1 MAGEDNHSSSA
12 IHRCE
17 WRVWDIL
24 LFMIFGCMTDPW
36 KSSYSQIVSH
46 NTHFEL
52 WSPCYVV
59 WKASESPVCM
69 HIILELQ
76 PLLSPRGCCTQCRY
90 VDVKHGI
97 GPGSPLGDY
106 FFFVFGLKKC
116 IKLMISHPHPEI
128 IRQIDTLRRTND
140 QEVSSNSGSTS
151 RPDGGE

>member
-1 MAGEDNHSSSA
+1 MAGEDTHSSPA
-12 IHRCE
+12 IRRCK

-59 WKASESPVCM
+59 WKASEPPVCM
-69 HIILELQ
+69 HMILELQ
-76 PLLSPRGCCTQCRY
+76 PLLSPGDW
-90 VDVKHGI
+90 VSAAAAPNIDMLMWSS
-97 GPGSPLGDY
+97 GSPFGDY
-106 FFFVFGLKKC
+106 FFLGLKKWN
-116 IKLMISHPHPEI
+116 KLMISHLHPEI
-128 IRQIDTLRRTND
+128 IRQIDTFRQTND
-140 QEVSSNSGSTS
+140 QEVSSNSGSTC